1 MKIPKLTA
9 KFVLVSLLTFAL
21 TFVLGVWLTRMGTT
35 RTSCPR
41 LSMWQVLLSFENQN
55 LQGLDTEPRRQ
66 VEAAVQGHLGKLYDY
81 TLDPYQAAIF
91 RSMLNTKGEK
101 RYVLIEKA
109 PLVHIPGNSS
119 LRAYIFDT
127 AGGLLNVQEFSAGN
141 RRSLTGMRIRKNGLI
156 NDEALI
162 VDTEYCIGGGHPS
175 SQYYALIGERMELIY
190 LEQDGQL
197 DRNDYQSSNLT
208 IGPKIVRSV
217 DEWEKVLS
225 SSNDAEVLSALV
237 WLGGVHW
244 TDIPS
249 PYDDKVEAEKA
260 HALRSRA
267 GVRKRLRELSQFEN
281 PWIASAAKSAHS
293 GSHGQSLYNRG

>member
-9 KFVLVSLLTFAL
+9 KFVLVGLLTFAL
-21 TFVLGVWLTRMGTT
+21 TFALGVWLTRLGTT
-35 RTSCPR
+35 RVSCPR

-119 LRAYIFDT
+119 LRAYIFDP
-127 AGGLLNVQEFSAGN
+127 AGVLLNVQEFSAGN
-141 RRSLTGMRIRKNGLI
+141 RMSLTGMRIRKNGLV

-162 VDTEYCIGGGHPS
+162 IDTAYCIGGGHPS
-175 SQYYALIGERMELIY
+175 SQYYALVGERMELIY

-197 DRNDYQSSNLT
+197 DHNSYNSST
-208 IGPKIVRSV
+208 ASIGPLILRSS
-217 DEWEKVLS
+217 DEWEKLLN
-225 SSNDAEVLSALV
+225 SSNTAEVLSALV
-237 WLGGVHW
+237 WLNGNHAEDV
-244 TDIPS
+244 PS
-249 PYDDKVEAEKA
+249 PSE
-260 HALRSRA
+260 RA
-267 GVRKRLRELSQFEN
+267 PVHKRLRELSQSEN
-281 PWIASAAKSAHS
+281 PWIASAAKSV
-293 GSHGQSLYNRG
+293 LENKE